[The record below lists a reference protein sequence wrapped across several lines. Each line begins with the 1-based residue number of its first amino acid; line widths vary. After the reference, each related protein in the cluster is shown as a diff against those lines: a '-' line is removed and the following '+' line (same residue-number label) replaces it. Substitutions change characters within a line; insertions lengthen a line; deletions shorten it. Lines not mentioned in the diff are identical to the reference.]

1 MAGKKLK
8 GIIVSDL
15 MDKTVVVFVNRYIK
29 HPKYKKYIKRG
40 KKYKAHDETNQYKKG
55 ETVII
60 QEIRPL
66 SKDKHFTVIS
76 KQ

>member
-8 GIIVSDL
+8 GIIMSDA

-40 KKYKAHDETNQYKKG
+40 KKYKAHDEANQYKKG